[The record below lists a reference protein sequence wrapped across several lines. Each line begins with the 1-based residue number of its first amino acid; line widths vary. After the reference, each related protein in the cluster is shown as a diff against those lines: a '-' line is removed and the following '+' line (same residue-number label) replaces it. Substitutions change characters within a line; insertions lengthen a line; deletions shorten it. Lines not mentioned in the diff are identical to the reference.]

1 MARALALAATAVVL
15 ASLDLAHKAT
25 AGGVN
30 LHPRSATYV
39 VVVITLATAWV
50 AAILAARSLALA
62 IAGGVVAGG
71 ALANLASLVLWTG
84 VPNPIV
90 VGPIAFNLADVLVV
104 AGFVVVALVVLMLA
118 IGRQDRLREPV
129 PSLRP

>member
-1 MARALALAATAVVL
+1 MARGFALAATAVVL

-30 LHPRSATYV
+30 LHPRSAAYV
-39 VVVITLATAWV
+39 AVVITLATAWV

-62 IAGGVVAGG
+62 VAGGVVAGG
-71 ALANLASLVLWTG
+71 VLANLASLILWTG
-84 VPNPIV
+84 VPNPIM

-104 AGFVVVALVVLMLA
+104 AGFVVVAVVVLALA
-118 IGRQDRLREPV
+118 ARGADRLREPI
-129 PSLRP
+129 SLRG